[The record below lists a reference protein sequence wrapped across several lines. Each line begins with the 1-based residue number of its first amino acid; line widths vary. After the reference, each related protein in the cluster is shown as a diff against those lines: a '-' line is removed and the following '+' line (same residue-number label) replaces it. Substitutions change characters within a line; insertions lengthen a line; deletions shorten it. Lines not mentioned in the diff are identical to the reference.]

1 MHFQFITK
9 LKEILMNPFFYF
21 VQLFFY
27 YPFFIIFLYI
37 YLVFF
42 IPKTNNINFSNIF
55 PLFSKWIKK

>member
-1 MHFQFITK
+1 
-9 LKEILMNPFFYF
+9 MNSFFYF

-42 IPKTNNINFSNIF
+42 LPKINNVNFSNIF
-55 PLFSKWIKK
+55 PFLKKWIKK